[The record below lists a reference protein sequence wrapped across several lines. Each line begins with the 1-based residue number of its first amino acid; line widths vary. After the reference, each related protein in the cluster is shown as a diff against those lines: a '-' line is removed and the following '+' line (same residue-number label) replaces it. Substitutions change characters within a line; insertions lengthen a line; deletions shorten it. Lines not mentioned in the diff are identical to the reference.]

1 MKENKAEPKAQTS
14 LLKIFS
20 TVLRD
25 RSKSEQQFQTITP
38 EMVKFFTR
46 KELIEIVTHNFNGNV
61 SQYNLVE
68 MENEEILLL
77 IGDDYRIISYVMSR
91 WSKEVSQLPTKQ
103 EWLDAKINSIRE
115 PATSSDLQVSAE
127 GTSQENL
134 NNPLK
139 SDSAENDGEHGSASE
154 NQITDIT
161 ATQQSVET
169 EGNKNP
175 EGSES
180 PKSSD
185 KKLSEKEPE
194 EKPSSKKPEKAK
206 NT

>member
-1 MKENKAEPKAQTS
+1 MKENKAEPTAQTA

-20 TVLRD
+20 TVLKD

-91 WSKEVSQLPTKQ
+91 WSKEISQLPTKQ

-115 PATSSDLQVSAE
+115 PAPVSDSQVSAE

-134 NNPLK
+134 NTTSESGTK
-139 SDSAENDGEHGSASE
+139 ENQEVNGSVSE
-154 NQITDIT
+154 NQITDT
-161 ATQQSVET
+161 KATPQSVEN
-169 EGNKNP
+169 EGNTNP
-175 EGSES
+175 EVSES

-185 KKLSEKEPE
+185 KKLPEKKQE
-194 EKPSSKKPEKAK
+194 ETPSSKKPEKAK
-206 NT
+206 HP

>member
-1 MKENKAEPKAQTS
+1 MKENKAEPTAQTS

-20 TVLRD
+20 TMLRD

-91 WSKEVSQLPTKQ
+91 WSKEISQLPTKQ

-115 PATSSDLQVSAE
+115 PAQVSAE

-134 NNPLK
+134 NT
-139 SDSAENDGEHGSASE
+139 SMESGTVENQEVNGSASE
-154 NQITDIT
+154 NQIADAT
-161 ATQQSVET
+161 AIQQSVET
-169 EGNKNP
+169 EGNTTA

-185 KKLSEKEPE
+185 KKLLEKKQE
-194 EKPSSKKPEKAK
+194 ETPSSKKPEKAK

>member
-1 MKENKAEPKAQTS
+1 MKENKAESTAQNS

-91 WSKEVSQLPTKQ
+91 WSKEISQLPTKQ

-115 PATSSDLQVSAE
+115 PATSSESQVSAE
-127 GTSQENL
+127 GTTQENL
-134 NNPLK
+134 NNTSESGTTK
-139 SDSAENDGEHGSASE
+139 NQEVNGSVCE
-154 NQITDIT
+154 NQITDT
-161 ATQQSVET
+161 KATPT
-169 EGNKNP
+169 ESNKNP

-185 KKLSEKEPE
+185 KKLPEKKQE
-194 EKPSSKKPEKAK
+194 ETPSSKKPEKAK

>member
-1 MKENKAEPKAQTS
+1 MKENKAEPTAQTS

-20 TVLRD
+20 TVLKD

-91 WSKEVSQLPTKQ
+91 WSKEISQLPTKQ
-103 EWLDAKINSIRE
+103 EWLDDKINSIRE

-134 NNPLK
+134 NT
-139 SDSAENDGEHGSASE
+139 SMESGTVENREVIGSASE

-161 ATQQSVET
+161 TQQSVET
-169 EGNKNP
+169 ESNKNS
-175 EGSES
+175 EDLES

-185 KKLSEKEPE
+185 KKLPEKKQE
-194 EKPSSKKPEKAK
+194 ETPSSKKPEKAK

>member
-1 MKENKAEPKAQTS
+1 MKENKAEPTAQTS

-25 RSKSEQQFQTITP
+25 RSKSEQQFQTITS
-38 EMVKFFTR
+38 EMVRFFTR

-91 WSKEVSQLPTKQ
+91 WSKEISQLPTKQ

-115 PATSSDLQVSAE
+115 PALASDSQVSAQ
-127 GTSQENL
+127 GTAQENL
-134 NNPLK
+134 NTTSESGTMKNQE
-139 SDSAENDGEHGSASE
+139 ANGSVSE

-161 ATQQSVET
+161 ETQQSVENA
-169 EGNKNP
+169 GNTNP
-175 EGSES
+175 EGSKS

-185 KKLSEKEPE
+185 KQLPEKKTE
-194 EKPSSKKPEKAK
+194 EKLSSKKPEKAK

>member
-1 MKENKAEPKAQTS
+1 MKENKAEPTAQNS

-91 WSKEVSQLPTKQ
+91 WSKEISQLPTKQ

-115 PATSSDLQVSAE
+115 PAQVSAE
-127 GTSQENL
+127 GTTQESL
-134 NNPLK
+134 NNTSESGTTK
-139 SDSAENDGEHGSASE
+139 NQEANGSVSE

-169 EGNKNP
+169 EGNTTA
-175 EGSES
+175 EDSES

-185 KKLSEKEPE
+185 KKLPEKKQE
-194 EKPSSKKPEKAK
+194 ETPSSKKPEKAK

>member
-1 MKENKAEPKAQTS
+1 MKENKAEPTAQTS

-20 TVLRD
+20 TVLKD

-91 WSKEVSQLPTKQ
+91 WSKEISQLPTKQ

-115 PATSSDLQVSAE
+115 PALASDSQVSAE
-127 GTSQENL
+127 GTAQENL
-134 NNPLK
+134 NTT
-139 SDSAENDGEHGSASE
+139 SESGTTENQEANGNTSE
-154 NQITDIT
+154 NQISDT
-161 ATQQSVET
+161 TQQSVENA
-169 EGNKNP
+169 GNTNP

-185 KKLSEKEPE
+185 KQLPEKKTE
-194 EKPSSKKPEKAK
+194 EKLSSKKTEKAK
-206 NT
+206 NP

>member
-1 MKENKAEPKAQTS
+1 MKENKAESTAQNS

-46 KELIEIVTHNFNGNV
+46 KKLIEIVTHNFNGNV

-91 WSKEVSQLPTKQ
+91 WSKEISQLPTKQ

-115 PATSSDLQVSAE
+115 PAPASDSQVSAE
-127 GTSQENL
+127 GISQENL
-134 NNPLK
+134 NTTSE
-139 SDSAENDGEHGSASE
+139 SDTTKNQEANGTVSE
-154 NQITDIT
+154 NQITNTT
-161 ATQQSVET
+161 ATQQFVET
-169 EGNKNP
+169 EGNTNA

-185 KKLSEKEPE
+185 KKLLEKKQE
-194 EKPSSKKPEKAK
+194 ETPSSKKPEKAK

>member
-1 MKENKAEPKAQTS
+1 MKENKAEPTAQTS

-91 WSKEVSQLPTKQ
+91 WSKEISQLPTKQ
-103 EWLDAKINSIRE
+103 EWLDDKINSIRE

-134 NNPLK
+134 NT
-139 SDSAENDGEHGSASE
+139 SMESGTTENQEVNGSVSE
-154 NQITDIT
+154 NQITDT
-161 ATQQSVET
+161 KATPQSVET
-169 EGNKNP
+169 ESNKNP

-185 KKLSEKEPE
+185 KKLLEKKQE
-194 EKPSSKKPEKAK
+194 ETPSSKKPEKAK
-206 NT
+206 NP

>member
-1 MKENKAEPKAQTS
+1 MKENKAEATAQTS

-20 TVLRD
+20 TVLKD

-115 PATSSDLQVSAE
+115 PASDSKVSAE
-127 GTSQENL
+127 RTAQENL
-134 NNPLK
+134 NTSME
-139 SDSAENDGEHGSASE
+139 SDTVENEDVKGSVSE
-154 NQITDIT
+154 KPITDT
-161 ATQQSVET
+161 KATQPSVET
-169 EGNKNP
+169 EGNPNS

-185 KKLSEKEPE
+185 KQLPEKKTE
-194 EKPSSKKPEKAK
+194 EKPSSKKTEKAK

>member
-1 MKENKAEPKAQTS
+1 MKENKAEPTAQTS

-46 KELIEIVTHNFNGNV
+46 KELIEIITHNFNGNV

-91 WSKEVSQLPTKQ
+91 WSKEISQLPTKQ

-115 PATSSDLQVSAE
+115 PAPASDSQVSAE
-127 GTSQENL
+127 GATQENL

-139 SDSAENDGEHGSASE
+139 SDPAENDGEHGSVSE
-154 NQITDIT
+154 NQITDT
-161 ATQQSVET
+161 TTKPSVENK
-169 EGNKNP
+169 GNTNA

-185 KKLSEKEPE
+185 KKLLEKKQE
-194 EKPSSKKPEKAK
+194 ETPSSKKPEKAK
-206 NT
+206 NP

>member
-1 MKENKAEPKAQTS
+1 MKENKAEPTAQTS

-46 KELIEIVTHNFNGNV
+46 KELIEIITHNFNGNV

-91 WSKEVSQLPTKQ
+91 WSKEISQLPTKQ

-115 PATSSDLQVSAE
+115 PAPASDSQVSAE
-127 GTSQENL
+127 GATQENL

-139 SDSAENDGEHGSASE
+139 SDPAENDGEHGSVSE
-154 NQITDIT
+154 NQITDT
-161 ATQQSVET
+161 TTKPSVENK
-169 EGNKNP
+169 GNTNA

-185 KKLSEKEPE
+185 KKLLEKKQE
-194 EKPSSKKPEKAK
+194 ETPSSKKPEKAK

>member
-1 MKENKAEPKAQTS
+1 MKETKAEATAQTS

-20 TVLRD
+20 TVLKD

-115 PATSSDLQVSAE
+115 PANSSNSQVSAE
-127 GTSQENL
+127 ETTQENL
-134 NNPLK
+134 KNSK
-139 SDSAENDGEHGSASE
+139 ESGTAENEEVNGSVSE
-154 NQITDIT
+154 KPIKDTT
-161 ATQQSVET
+161 ATHQSVEN
-169 EGNKNP
+169 EGNLNS
-175 EGSES
+175 EDSES

-185 KKLSEKEPE
+185 KQLPERKTE

-206 NT
+206 N

>member
-1 MKENKAEPKAQTS
+1 MKENKAEATAQTS

-20 TVLRD
+20 TVLKD

-115 PATSSDLQVSAE
+115 PATSSNSQISTE
-127 GTSQENL
+127 GTTQENL
-134 NNPLK
+134 NTPLK
-139 SDSAENDGEHGSASE
+139 SGTVENEEMKGSISE
-154 NQITDIT
+154 KPITGTT

-169 EGNKNP
+169 EGNPNS

-180 PKSSD
+180 PKASNKQLPE
-185 KKLSEKEPE
+185 KKTE

-206 NT
+206 N

>member
-1 MKENKAEPKAQTS
+1 MKENKAEPTAQTS

-20 TVLRD
+20 TLLKD

-91 WSKEVSQLPTKQ
+91 WSKEISQLPTKQ

-115 PATSSDLQVSAE
+115 PATSSESQVYDE
-127 GTSQENL
+127 GTTQENL
-134 NNPLK
+134 NTTSE
-139 SDSAENDGEHGSASE
+139 SDTTKNQEANGTVSE
-154 NQITDIT
+154 NQITDT
-161 ATQQSVET
+161 KATPQSVEN
-169 EGNKNP
+169 ESNKNS
-175 EGSES
+175 EDLES

-185 KKLSEKEPE
+185 KKLPEKKQE
-194 EKPSSKKPEKAK
+194 ETPSSKKPEKAK

>member
-1 MKENKAEPKAQTS
+1 MKENKAEPTAQTS

-20 TVLRD
+20 TVLKD

-91 WSKEVSQLPTKQ
+91 WSKEISQLPTKQ

-115 PATSSDLQVSAE
+115 PATSSDSQGSVE
-127 GTSQENL
+127 GTTQEHL
-134 NNPLK
+134 TIPLK
-139 SDSAENDGEHGSASE
+139 SDTTENKGENGSASE
-154 NQITDIT
+154 NQITDAT
-161 ATQQSVET
+161 ATQQSVEN
-169 EGNKNP
+169 EGNLNP
-175 EGSES
+175 EVSES

-185 KKLSEKEPE
+185 KQLPEKKTE

-206 NT
+206 N

>member
-1 MKENKAEPKAQTS
+1 MKENKAEATAQTS

-20 TVLRD
+20 TVLKD

-61 SQYNLVE
+61 SQYNLLE

-91 WSKEVSQLPTKQ
+91 WSKEISQLPTKQ

-115 PATSSDLQVSAE
+115 PTISSDSQVSAE
-127 GTSQENL
+127 GTTQENL
-134 NNPLK
+134 NT
-139 SDSAENDGEHGSASE
+139 SMESGTVENEEMKGSVSE
-154 NQITDIT
+154 KPITDTT
-161 ATQQSVET
+161 ATQPSVEA
-169 EGNKNP
+169 EGNKNL

-185 KKLSEKEPE
+185 KQLLEKKTE

-206 NT
+206 N

>member
-1 MKENKAEPKAQTS
+1 MKENKAEPTAQTS

-20 TVLRD
+20 TVLKD

-77 IGDDYRIISYVMSR
+77 IGDDYRIISYIMSR

-115 PATSSDLQVSAE
+115 PAFNSQVSAE
-127 GTSQENL
+127 GTTQENL
-134 NNPLK
+134 NTPLK
-139 SDSAENDGEHGSASE
+139 SGTLETEEENGTVSE
-154 NQITDIT
+154 NQITDTT

-169 EGNKNP
+169 EGNPNS

-185 KKLSEKEPE
+185 KQLPEKKTE

-206 NT
+206 N

>member
-1 MKENKAEPKAQTS
+1 MKENKAEATAQTS

-115 PATSSDLQVSAE
+115 PAFNSQVSAE
-127 GTSQENL
+127 GTTQENL
-134 NNPLK
+134 NT
-139 SDSAENDGEHGSASE
+139 SMESGTVENEEVNGSVSE
-154 NQITDIT
+154 NQITDTT
-161 ATQQSVET
+161 ATQPSVET
-169 EGNKNP
+169 EGNPNS
-175 EGSES
+175 ESSES

-185 KKLSEKEPE
+185 KQLPEKKTE

-206 NT
+206 N

>member
-1 MKENKAEPKAQTS
+1 MKENKAEPTAQTS

-20 TVLRD
+20 TMLRD

-91 WSKEVSQLPTKQ
+91 WSKEISQLPTKQ
-103 EWLDAKINSIRE
+103 EWLDDKINSIRE

-134 NNPLK
+134 NT
-139 SDSAENDGEHGSASE
+139 SMESGTVENREVIGSASE

-161 ATQQSVET
+161 TQQSVEN

-185 KKLSEKEPE
+185 KKLLEKKQE
-194 EKPSSKKPEKAK
+194 ETPSSKKPEKAK
-206 NT
+206 NP

>member
-1 MKENKAEPKAQTS
+1 MKENKAEPTAQTS

-91 WSKEVSQLPTKQ
+91 WSKEISQLPTKQ
-103 EWLDAKINSIRE
+103 EWMDAKISSIRE

-134 NNPLK
+134 NNTSE
-139 SDSAENDGEHGSASE
+139 SDTTKNQEANVTVSE
-154 NQITDIT
+154 NQITNTT
-161 ATQQSVET
+161 ATQQFVET
-169 EGNKNP
+169 EGNTNP

-185 KKLSEKEPE
+185 KKLLEKKQE
-194 EKPSSKKPEKAK
+194 ETPSSKKPEKAK
-206 NT
+206 NP

>member
-1 MKENKAEPKAQTS
+1 MKENKAEATAQTS

-20 TVLRD
+20 TVLKD

-91 WSKEVSQLPTKQ
+91 WSKEISQLPTKQ

-115 PATSSDLQVSAE
+115 PASDSQISSE
-127 GTSQENL
+127 GTTQENL
-134 NNPLK
+134 NT
-139 SDSAENDGEHGSASE
+139 SMESGTVENEEVNESVSE
-154 NQITDIT
+154 NQITDT
-161 ATQQSVET
+161 MATQQSVET
-169 EGNKNP
+169 EGYKNL

-185 KKLSEKEPE
+185 KQLPEKKTE

-206 NT
+206 N